1 MRSNVSGVGLLR
13 PLSHTVIVVEP
24 TPARSDSSRSFILS
38 TARAALHCDTLIF
51 VKVIPHSP
59 WQCVHLSPSMHDRDM
74 IGARHEKQVKRG
86 RSRRNCYRHNCTRTC
101 SRKEQLGEAL
111 APDAQRTGESPST
124 CLWAL
129 DEIIIALQQIR
140 ERLRRMAQQDGPP
153 RKPRKTRS

>member
-111 APDAQRTGESPST
+111 APMPEEPEKPINL
-124 CLWAL
+124 LWAL
-129 DEIIIALQQIR
+129 DEVVIALQQIR
-140 ERLRRMAQQDGPP
+140 ERLRRMAQADAPP
-153 RKPRKTRS
+153 RKPGKTRS

>member
-111 APDAQRTGESPST
+111 APDAQRTGETHQP
-124 CLWAL
+124 LMGA
-129 DEIIIALQQIR
+129 
-140 ERLRRMAQQDGPP
+140 
-153 RKPRKTRS
+153 